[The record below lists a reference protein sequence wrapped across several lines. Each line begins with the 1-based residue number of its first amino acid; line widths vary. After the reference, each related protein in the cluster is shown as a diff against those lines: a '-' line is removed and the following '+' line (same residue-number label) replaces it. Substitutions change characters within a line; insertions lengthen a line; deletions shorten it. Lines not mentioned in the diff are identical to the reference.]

1 MGIFM
6 NRTQIREHIFIL
18 LFRADFHE
26 KDELVEQVELYLD
39 GVENASKKDKDEIRS
54 KFFGVIDKKDEIDNT
69 IEQNAK
75 DWAVARIAKAEL
87 TVLRLAIYEVA
98 FDDNVPERVAINE
111 AVELA
116 KKYGD
121 DKAPAFINGIL
132 GGIARSREEEPQ

>member
-1 MGIFM
+1 M
-6 NRTQIREHIFIL
+6 

-26 KDELVEQVELYLD
+26 EEELKEQMELYLD
-39 GVENASKKDKDEIRS
+39 GVENAKDKEKEEIRS
-54 KFFGVIDKKDEIDNT
+54 KFFSVIENRDKIDAL

-75 DWAVARIAKAEL
+75 DWTVARIAKAEIA
-87 TVLRLAIYEVA
+87 VLRLAIYEA
-98 FDDNVPERVAINE
+98 EFDDDVPERVAINE

-132 GGIARSREEEPQ
+132 GGITRSQREEPH